1 MGKGALKKTIA
12 ICCSIT
18 MLATS
23 ISGAGVIVSG
33 VSANVR
39 ATGDF
44 FDIRKKSLASELMI
58 GEKHGLTEKTVCQQ
72 EQHI

>member
-1 MGKGALKKTIA
+1 MRKGALKKTIA

-39 ATGDF
+39 APGAF
-44 FDIRKKSLASELMI
+44 FVDNKSVMFDNGGYQKEVF
-58 GEKHGLTEKTVCQQ
+58 GVRTNDCGGT
-72 EQHI
+72 

>member
-39 ATGDF
+39 AIGDF
-44 FDIRKKSLASELMI
+44 LM
-58 GEKHGLTEKTVCQQ
+58 KTIQ
-72 EQHI
+72 